1 VSARH
6 GGRDSRYV
14 AGPANDGLEHMDGLP
29 WYDTE
34 IPRWWHL
41 CWAQSRGWVNLI
53 DWTRWCPCG
62 ATKVG
67 RRGRWE
73 NRNSR
78 LRETP

>member
-1 VSARH
+1 
-6 GGRDSRYV
+6 
-14 AGPANDGLEHMDGLP
+14 MDGLP

-67 RRGRWE
+67 QHGRWE
-73 NRNSR
+73 RRNTR
-78 LRETP
+78 KD